1 MSVVVECMMVPN
13 RYSGSSYFEEQ
24 NCKKNDDRNHCMNLL
39 SSCQRHSTSAVWQS
53 VECGGQRLF
62 DIWEKFKDQGN
73 SAGAL
78 VPRPLSNYD
87 TSFSAHDTATRTIIV
102 LACKFVKLLSKT
114 KDQLHRL
121 DPDILRLDTLQEQV
135 RVKAENE

>member
-1 MSVVVECMMVPN
+1 MM
-13 RYSGSSYFEEQ
+13 
-24 NCKKNDDRNHCMNLL
+24 LL
-39 SSCQRHSTSAVWQS
+39 SSWQRHSTTAVWQA

-73 SAGAL
+73 SAGTS

-87 TSFSAHDTATRTIIV
+87 TSFSAHNTATRTIIV

-135 RVKAENE
+135 RAKAENEI